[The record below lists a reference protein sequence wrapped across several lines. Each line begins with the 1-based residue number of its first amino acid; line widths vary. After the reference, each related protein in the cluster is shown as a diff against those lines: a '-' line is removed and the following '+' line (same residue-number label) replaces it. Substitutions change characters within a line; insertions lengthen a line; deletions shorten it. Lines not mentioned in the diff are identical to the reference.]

1 MFGKLKKVQKFLLFT
16 LGLYL
21 FMFMFDYWI
30 GPLYSLAKSS
40 ISISLFIFVVSL
52 NSMVL
57 IPQLFINK
65 SKKVWYVVSIIL
77 LYVVTIKT
85 NLFFNELIFPL
96 LDQETFFN
104 ENEHLRE
111 RLHGVLEFKWI
122 YPFGFGSVFI
132 LITIIVSTV
141 LTVSEYDKE
150 RKVKEA
156 KLRED
161 KMEAELKFLRSQI
174 NPHFLFNALNNI
186 YTLSYMNLPTAPDK
200 IAQLSEMLR
209 YLLYDCNEERVELSK
224 EISYL
229 HNYIDFQQLKTKD
242 NQNINFDI
250 NVKNN
255 SRLIPPVLLEPFVEN
270 AFKYSRLEEDEDDA
284 GFVSILLKETEDQL
298 IFEVKNSINPQRTIN
313 NDPTKG
319 GIGIN
324 NVQKRL
330 ELIYPN
336 EHQLSILEEKDV
348 FKVKL
353 IIHL

>member
-1 MFGKLKKVQKFLLFT
+1 
-16 LGLYL
+16 
-21 FMFMFDYWI
+21 MFMFDYWI